1 MRQGNDVI
9 LINRIAEVYS
19 SRCNNEIINRED
31 IKTAVKFGIDWADE
45 NPVCPWK
52 KTKDDLPCDYPNV
65 ITDVYGI
72 TMTEEVLVRTE
83 NNNYYVTTMQQ
94 NEFGEWYWSE
104 ETDKIIEWMFIPI
117 PKLEED

>member
-9 LINRIAEVYS
+9 LINRIAEVYL

-31 IKTAVKFGIDWADE
+31 IKTAVKSGIDWADE
-45 NPVCPWK
+45 IPVCPWK
-52 KTKDDLPCDYPNV
+52 NTKDDLPCDYPNV

-72 TMTEEVLVRTE
+72 IMTEEVLVRTE